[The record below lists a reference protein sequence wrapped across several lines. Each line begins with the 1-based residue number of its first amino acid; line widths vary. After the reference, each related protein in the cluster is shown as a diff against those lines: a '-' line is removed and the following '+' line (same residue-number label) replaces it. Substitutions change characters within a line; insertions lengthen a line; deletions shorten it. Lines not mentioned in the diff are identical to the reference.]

1 VSIFGSH
8 KTRMVTAADA
18 LPGRAAPLPVPA
30 KHEVLGTPLSPPYP
44 EGSQVAEFAL
54 GCFWGAEKDFWQV
67 PGVIST
73 SVGYEG
79 GFTPN
84 PTYEETCTGRTG
96 HAESVRVVFDP
107 DKVSYPELLKV
118 FWESHDPTQSMR
130 QGNDVGTQ
138 YRSAIFY
145 KTPEQQAEAQES
157 LAAYQKRLTEAGY
170 GQISTEVVPAGEFY
184 FAEGYHQQYLAET
197 KNPYGY
203 CPDHGTGVSCP
214 VGVVK
219 ASGPAGPVQPE
230 G

>member
-1 VSIFGSH
+1 MSIFGSH

-84 PTYEETCTGRTG
+84 PTY
-96 HAESVRVVFDP
+96 
-107 DKVSYPELLKV
+107 
-118 FWESHDPTQSMR
+118 
-130 QGNDVGTQ
+130 
-138 YRSAIFY
+138 
-145 KTPEQQAEAQES
+145 
-157 LAAYQKRLTEAGY
+157 
-170 GQISTEVVPAGEFY
+170 
-184 FAEGYHQQYLAET
+184 
-197 KNPYGY
+197 
-203 CPDHGTGVSCP
+203 
-214 VGVVK
+214 
-219 ASGPAGPVQPE
+219 
-230 G
+230 